1 MSIPAQTG
9 FNIQAT
15 LFLAPEDTPRVL
27 EALKP
32 VYEQTIAE
40 PECLSFQVYQL
51 RDDPGQILLV
61 EDWET
66 PLERYMVERLKVDYM
81 QEFFAIIQP
90 LFTRP
95 QEVKVFDRLGQ
106 FHHIEL

>member
-1 MSIPAQTG
+1 MSNPAQIG

-15 LFLAPEDTPRVL
+15 LFFAPEDIQRVF

-32 VYEQTIAE
+32 VYERTIAE

-51 RDDPGQILLV
+51 LDDPGQILLV

-66 PLERYMVERLKVDYM
+66 PLDCYMAERLKVDYM
-81 QEFFAIIQP
+81 QEFFAIIEP
-90 LFTRP
+90 LFIRT
-95 QEVKVFDRLGQ
+95 QEVKVFNRLRQ
-106 FHHIEL
+106 FHEIKL